1 MTTRPGLPLLL
12 GALVVT
18 AAIAPGAIAG
28 SEAVGGSCTDAVVLE
43 RHYGTAQQRPDG
55 LVVKEIYLT
64 LSNGQRIDGPAM
76 LGTSGFFWDYTPGH
90 KVGLCVEARQP
101 QRLQVTDRVTGASF
115 LSHPTRSL

>member
-1 MTTRPGLPLLL
+1 MATRRCLPLAL
-12 GALVVT
+12 GALVAAVAT
-18 AAIAPGAIAG
+18 APAVVAGA
-28 SEAVGGSCTDAVVLE
+28 EAVGGSCTEAVVVE
-43 RHYGTAQQRPDG
+43 RHYGAAQQRSDG
-55 LVVKEIYLT
+55 IAVKEIYLT

-90 KVGLCVEARQP
+90 KVGLCVEAHQP